1 MTYQQF
7 LTKIELAILMPI
19 VVLLSLSAFVLFA
32 WGVVQFIAGAD
43 NDEKRKVGQQ
53 HMLWGIIGL
62 VILFGANAIIAVI
75 KQTVGAP

>member
-62 VILFGANAIIAVI
+62 VILFGANAI
-75 KQTVGAP
+75 